1 MSERI
6 RARHSARSLLPALV
20 VAVIVIVLDQLTKH
34 WAINRL
40 SDGRDIDVIGS
51 LRFNLAFN
59 SGMAFSRGEGL
70 GPIIGVV
77 AVVVVAVLLV
87 GLRREGSRL
96 SDIASGMVIGGAL
109 GNVVDRLFRGDGW
122 FHGSVVD
129 FIDVQ
134 WWPIFNV
141 ADMAITIGGVLLVL
155 GTVFAGPSGAGAPR
169 AGASGAGGAGAG
181 ASGAGSSPT
190 GPSETAPSDPVS

>member
-1 MSERI
+1 
-6 RARHSARSLLPALV
+6 
-20 VAVIVIVLDQLTKH
+20 
-34 WAINRL
+34 
-40 SDGRDIDVIGS
+40 
-51 LRFNLAFN
+51 
-59 SGMAFSRGEGL
+59 L
-70 GPIIGVV
+70 GPIIGVA
-77 AVVVVAVLLV
+77 AVIVVSVLLV

-96 SDIASGMVIGGAL
+96 GDIASGMVIGGAL

-155 GTVFAGPSGAGAPR
+155 GTVFAGPSGAGA
-169 AGASGAGGAGAG
+169 SGAG
-181 ASGAGSSPT
+181 ASGTGSSGGGSPPT
-190 GPSETAPSDPVS
+190 GPSETAPSDPVP